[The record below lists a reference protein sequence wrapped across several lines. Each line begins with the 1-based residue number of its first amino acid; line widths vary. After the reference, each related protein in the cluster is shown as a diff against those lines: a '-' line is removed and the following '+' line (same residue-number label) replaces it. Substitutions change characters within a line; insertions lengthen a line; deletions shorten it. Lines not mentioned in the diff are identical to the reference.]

1 MNESQHRNKAMRIE
15 HSLRSLDVDHF
26 EAVIE
31 GTMLAG
37 THWFNILLHRANVA
51 AENADAMHSEFLSV
65 GVRRKLAVLLGEPL
79 AALDEIEALRTTH
92 VRGDMPDGPGAARR
106 ALACLAIL
114 REHAL
119 AGGGGV
125 QRR

>member
-1 MNESQHRNKAMRIE
+1 MNEALHRLKAERIE
-15 HSLRSLDVDHF
+15 RSLAALEPMHY

-37 THWFNILLHRANVA
+37 THWFNILLHRHSLA
-51 AENADAMHSEFLSV
+51 AETADAMHAEFMTQ
-65 GVRRKLAVLLGEPL
+65 GVRRKLGVLMAPAL

-92 VRGDMPDGPGAARR
+92 VRGDMPNGPDAARR

-114 REHAL
+114 RDEVARS
-119 AGGGGV
+119 ADKAC
-125 QRR
+125 R